1 MNPIGSSKKWILNK
15 LIPLIEREDKTN
27 EREEDLLKSGGK
39 PNPTHSATSKQD
51 KNEQYSDL
59 LEDTEYPNN

>member
-15 LIPLIEREDKTN
+15 LIPLIEREDQNKT
-27 EREEDLLKSGGK
+27 REVELEKSGGNSN
-39 PNPTHSATSKQD
+39 PNYSGSSKQD

-59 LEDTEYPNN
+59 LEDSEYPKN